1 MGEYGIEA
9 GVEGVVEMEVA
20 ISADDGGAAVGAE
33 GGTQQMPQDTI
44 IQRPVS
50 PQPGT
55 SKSGAVTPTGP
66 TSGSG
71 KKNKKSEL
79 CEVMEERNLIFR
91 AISTSLTTADPQP
104 ELPAHMLH
112 EVWCYVFVAMVEE
125 LPQEEGED
133 FFLYVQAL
141 AIAASRGNWVAPR
154 AEVLAHKR
162 AEDND

>member
-20 ISADDGGAAVGAE
+20 ISADDGGAAVGAV

-79 CEVMEERNLIFR
+79 CEVMEERNLTFR
-91 AISTSLTTADPQP
+91 AISTSLSTADPQP

-112 EVWCYVFVAMVEE
+112 EVWCYVLVAMVEE
-125 LPQEEGED
+125 LQREEGED
-133 FFLYVQAL
+133 FILYVQAL